1 MPVAAHRA
9 GAARSMSD
17 LQALARLRR
26 EAPAAVST
34 AIAAA
39 LLVAAGIAVELEG
52 SVATAPWERLG
63 EVALGLAC
71 ATCAAL
77 GALIVASIPRQR
89 LGLALLL
96 GGFLGALWMLAT
108 PLAEGYPDRHGA
120 LQQWAAWVENWA
132 FVGLLVLVTWPLL
145 LFPDGHLPSRR
156 WRPVGAVLLVALV
169 AIALHGML
177 DPATLDSV
185 DAARPV
191 ANPLGIPASWTWLG
205 ALDAAGVGVPLGVI
219 ASMVAVHRR
228 AGRRPDPGM
237 RAALWAARGLAA
249 NFVLWAILSTAGA
262 GLADGPLY
270 AVTFTSSIAAFAFA
284 AAFAV
289 LRHRVLEVD
298 TLLRRAFIVVGVTA
312 VTFVAFALVFAL
324 VGALAGDGAGA
335 IGGGVAVAM
344 LAVPV
349 GVRVRDRVDRMLYGH
364 RDVST
369 AMARM
374 SQELDGAGDPAD
386 ALPGLARAV
395 AETLGASG
403 VLLDPDP
410 RLGLLPVRVG
420 AEPEEPSLE
429 RVLRHRG
436 QELGRLVLGAR
447 APGEAFAA
455 EDLLLV
461 ELLTRQMTLAVDA
474 VALAA
479 QLQHSRGQIVTAR
492 EEERRRLRRDLHDGL
507 GPALAGI
514 ALTLQAAQNTGGTEA
529 DDLVTGAREQMQDVV
544 AEIRRIVHELRP
556 AVLDDLGLAA
566 AIRVHADRLAPLAI
580 ELDLPEPPVPMSA
593 AAELA
598 VYRIATEALT
608 NVVRHAHA
616 STCRVALRSDGDETV
631 LEVTDDGRG
640 LDAGADPGI
649 GLRSMRERAAELG
662 GHVVLSEGSLG
673 GLAVAVRLPHAT
685 GELA

>member
-9 GAARSMSD
+9 RAAGSMSD
-17 LQALARLRR
+17 LQALARLRHG
-26 EAPAAVST
+26 APAAVNT

-39 LLVAAGIAVELEG
+39 LLVAAGVAVELEG
-52 SVATAPWERLG
+52 SVATAPWARLG
-63 EVALGLAC
+63 EVGLGLAC

-89 LGLALLL
+89 LGLALLV

-108 PLAEGYPDRHGA
+108 PLAEGYPHRSGA
-120 LQQWAAWVENWA
+120 LEQWAAWVENWA
-132 FVGLLVLVTWPLL
+132 FVGLIVLVTWPLL

-156 WRPVGAVLLVALV
+156 WRPVGAVLLI
-169 AIALHGML
+169 AITGITLNGML
-177 DPATLDSV
+177 DPGTLGSV
-185 DAARPV
+185 DAANPV
-191 ANPLGIPASWTWLG
+191 TNPLGIPASWTWVDALG
-205 ALDAAGVGVPLGVI
+205 AAGVGIPLGVI
-219 ASMVAVHRR
+219 ASMIAVQQR
-228 AGRRPDPGM
+228 AAHHPGPGM
-237 RAALWAARGLAA
+237 RAALWAARALAA
-249 NFVLWAILSTAGA
+249 NFVLWVILASVGA
-262 GLADGPLY
+262 GLEDGPLY
-270 AVTFTSSIAAFAFA
+270 GATFTASIAAFALA
-284 AAFAV
+284 AAVAL

-298 TLLRRAFIVVGVTA
+298 VLLRRSFIVVGVA
-312 VTFVAFALVFAL
+312 VVTFAAFAIVFAL
-324 VGALAGDGAGA
+324 VGAVAGDGLAA
-335 IGGGVAVAM
+335 VGGGLAVAL

-364 RDVST
+364 QDVST
-369 AMARM
+369 AVARM
-374 SQELDGAGDPAD
+374 SDELDSAGDPAD

-403 VLLDPDP
+403 VRLDPDP
-410 RLGLLPVRVG
+410 SLGLAPVHVG
-420 AEPEEPSLE
+420 GDLEEPSLE

-436 QELGRLVLGAR
+436 EALGRLRVGAR

-455 EDLLLV
+455 ADLVLV
-461 ELLTRQMTLAVDA
+461 EVLARQLTLAVDA
-474 VALAA
+474 VALAS
-479 QLQHSRGQIVTAR
+479 QLQQSRGQIVVAR

-514 ALTLQAAQNTGGTEA
+514 ALTLQAAQNTGGAEA

-544 AEIRRIVHELRP
+544 AEIRRIVQALRP

-566 AIRVHADRLAPLAI
+566 AIRAHADRLAPLAI
-580 ELDLPEPPVPMSA
+580 ELDLPEPHVPLSA

-616 STCRVALRSDGDETV
+616 STCRVALRSDGGETV

-640 LDAGADPGI
+640 LDPQADPGI

-662 GHVVLSEGSLG
+662 GHVELSDASLG
-673 GLAVAVRLPHAT
+673 GLAVAVRLPHREPT
-685 GELA
+685 

>member
-9 GAARSMSD
+9 RAAGSMGD

-26 EAPAAVST
+26 EAPAAVNT

-39 LLVAAGIAVELEG
+39 LVVAAGIAVELEG
-52 SVATAPWERLG
+52 SVATAPWARLG

-77 GALIVASIPRQR
+77 GALILAGFPGHR
-89 LGLALLL
+89 LGLALLT
-96 GGFLGALWMLAT
+96 GGFVGSLWMLAT

-132 FVGLLVLVTWPLL
+132 FVGLVILVTWPLL

-156 WRPVGAVLLVALV
+156 WRPVGAILLVAL
-169 AIALHGML
+169 AALTLNGML
-177 DPATLDSV
+177 DPGTLGSV
-185 DAARPV
+185 DSAHPV
-191 ANPLGIPASWTWLG
+191 DNPLGIPASWTWVDVLG
-205 ALDAAGVGVPLGVI
+205 AAGVGIPLGVI
-219 ASMVAVHRR
+219 ASMVAVQRRAAHRR
-228 AGRRPDPGM
+228 DPGM

-249 NFVLWAILSTAGA
+249 NFALWVILSMIGA
-262 GLADGPLY
+262 GLEDGPLY
-270 AVTFTSSIAAFAFA
+270 GATFTASIAAFALA
-284 AAFAV
+284 ASVAV

-298 TLLRRAFIVVGVTA
+298 VLLRRSFIVVGVA
-312 VTFVAFALVFAL
+312 VVTFAAFAIVFGV
-324 VGALAGDGAGA
+324 VGALAGDGPAA
-335 IGGGVAVAM
+335 VGGGLAVAL

-349 GVRVRDRVDRMLYGH
+349 AVRVRDRVDRMLYGH
-364 RDVST
+364 QDVST
-369 AMARM
+369 AVARM
-374 SQELDGAGDPAD
+374 SDELDSAGDPAD

-410 RLGLLPVRVG
+410 RLGLAPVHVG
-420 AEPEEPSLE
+420 GALAEPSLE

-455 EDLLLV
+455 ADLALV
-461 ELLTRQMTLAVDA
+461 EVLARQLTLAVDA
-474 VALAA
+474 VALAS
-479 QLQHSRGQIVTAR
+479 QLQQSRGQIVTAR

-514 ALTLQAAQNTGGTEA
+514 ALTLQAAQNTGGDEA
-529 DDLVTGAREQMQDVV
+529 DDLLTGAREQMQDVV
-544 AEIRRIVHELRP
+544 AEIRRIVQALRP

-566 AIRVHADRLAPLAI
+566 AIRAHADRLAPLAI
-580 ELDLPEPPVPMSA
+580 ELDLAEPQPPMSA
-593 AAELA
+593 AAELV

-616 STCRVALRSDGDETV
+616 SSCRVALRSDGGETV

-640 LDAGADPGI
+640 LDPRADPGV

-662 GHVVLSEGSLG
+662 GHVVLGEAALG
-673 GLAVAVRLPHAT
+673 GLAVAVRLPR
-685 GELA
+685 GEWP